1 MDHFRVQKLPQNLVV
16 APLFCHRTLL
26 WQQFLPQPRFCGTKR
41 SVLEKK
47 RCHRNGLWHF
57 FLPQAPLVAK
67 NFATEMGCG
76 TLFLPRLQ
84 WQLCFTTDF
93 AQASWVIRPSLR
105 AVSFFVARVLVPTF
119 SVAPALSATN
129 EAVVADTPEG
139 YDDQPPQEMQT

>member
-16 APLFCHRTLL
+16 APLFCHRTFL
-26 WQQFLPQPRFCGTKR
+26 WQHFLPQPRFCGTKR

-57 FLPQAPLVAK
+57 F
-67 NFATEMGCG
+67 FATGPSCG
-76 TLFLPRLQ
+76 KKFCHRNGLWHFFLPRLQ

-105 AVSFFVARVLVPTF
+105 AVSFLVARVLVPTF

-139 YDDQPPQEMQT
+139 YDDQPPQERQT